1 MSFSHRGAN
10 RSQEY
15 KEIFMAFHLFNR
27 HRNCVGVH
35 FGEDWLTG
43 VVLVQGGELIK
54 RCDGVEL
61 VEYESHAKA
70 LKALVAELD
79 ARGGLVTA
87 NIDPDQVFSRVMQIN
102 ADLEDTEIHEQAQIA
117 ATEALG
123 LDIAEI
129 ALDYSVQGVSY
140 ASEAKA
146 DVLLFACPMALI
158 DEREK
163 LLADAGLKVRAI
175 EPQEHSLQRAYG
187 NMVRDLPDTHHR
199 YVTAM
204 LSASREG
211 FCIWLFRGRA
221 FEHLVRLPMTSG
233 WERVWD
239 ADKPT
244 KAIES
249 LSVSETRALCEQL
262 HEQSKAQLGER
273 IARWLLLPSNLSKH
287 LADALQEVDA
297 PMAIIEMRP
306 NPDSEKAGRVPSD
319 GVIMAFG
326 LALAGVGA

>member
-1 MSFSHRGAN
+1 
-10 RSQEY
+10 
-15 KEIFMAFHLFNR
+15 MAFHLFNR

-61 VEYESHAKA
+61 VEYESHEAA
-70 LKALVAELD
+70 LKGLVDKLD
-79 ARGGLVTA
+79 AEGGLVTS
-87 NIDPDQVFSRVMQIN
+87 NIDPDQVFSRAMQMN
-102 ADLEDTEIHEQAQIA
+102 ADLEDAEIHEQAQIA

-123 LDIAEI
+123 LDISET

-140 ASEAKA
+140 TSEATA
-146 DVLLFACPMALI
+146 DVLLFACPMALVH
-158 DEREK
+158 EREK
-163 LLADAGLKVRAI
+163 LLVDVGLKVRAI
-175 EPQEHSLQRAYG
+175 EPQEHALQRAYG
-187 NMVRDLPDTHHR
+187 NMVRDLPDAHHR

-204 LSASREG
+204 LSASPDG
-211 FCIWLFRGRA
+211 FCVWLFRGRA
-221 FEHLVRLPMTSG
+221 FEHLARLPMSAG
-233 WERVWD
+233 WTRVWD
-239 ADKPT
+239 AEKPT

-262 HEQSKAQLGER
+262 HEQAKAQLGER
-273 IARWLLLPSNLSKH
+273 IARWLILPSNLSKY

-306 NPDSEKAGRVPSD
+306 NPDSEKASRVPSD

>member
-1 MSFSHRGAN
+1 
-10 RSQEY
+10 
-15 KEIFMAFHLFNR
+15 MAFQLFNR

-61 VEYESHAKA
+61 VEYESPGEA
-70 LKALVAELD
+70 LQALVDKLD
-79 ARGGLVTA
+79 ARGGLVTSNVDA
-87 NIDPDQVFSRVMQIN
+87 EQVFSRVIQMN
-102 ADLEDTEIHEQAQIA
+102 ADLDDAEIHEQSQIA
-117 ATEALG
+117 ATDALG
-123 LDIAEI
+123 LELAEI

-146 DVLLFACPMALI
+146 DVLLFACPMAVVR
-158 DEREK
+158 EREA
-163 LLADAGLKVRAI
+163 LLSGAGLKVRAI
-175 EPQEHSLQRAYG
+175 EPQEQSLQRAYG
-187 NMVRDLPDTHHR
+187 NMVRDLPDGHHR

-204 LSASREG
+204 LSASRES
-211 FCIWLFRGRA
+211 FCVWFFRGRA
-221 FEHLVRLPMTSG
+221 FEHLVRLPTNSG
-233 WERVWD
+233 WERIWD
-239 ADKPT
+239 AEKPT

-249 LSVSETRALCEQL
+249 LCVSETRSLCEQL
-262 HEQSKAQLGER
+262 HEAAKDQLDER
-273 IARWLLLPSNLSKH
+273 ISRWLLLPSNLSKP

-306 NPDSEKAGRVPSD
+306 NPDSEKANRVPSD

-326 LALAGVGA
+326 HALSGVGA